1 MRKRAIL
8 KVLKMMMSM
17 LCAAVLALADHA
29 AGAPSMLAITG
40 EYDGTI
46 RPWQQDWLDAG
57 YQIKAMRYWNLSS
70 QVTWEVLSKFNLV
83 VITLPVYDS
92 TSNAAS
98 SKPPWAVSTEEWKT
112 FCALLDRYLNTG
124 GGVLFYGNSMGTLA
138 PAAVEMFL
146 KPYDA
151 NVLFEQVTDPQQTF
165 TQTSKAR
172 WSYGWTTAISP
183 GPLTQGVKTI
193 FYPATKFMYGP
204 TTSPLKL
211 SREWQ
216 VLVAGSPT
224 AHSLAPSY
232 PSVHNP
238 GFSEGNLGDCT
249 ASPPLIACRT
259 VGKGRLAVS
268 GISPYNS
275 FIWYQHLFIED
286 IAIKRGDGKT
296 PSDLWQLQANL
307 ARWLAAPSLETGAMG
322 GYRAETDTTDA
333 RVVERTLYNER
344 MKPITWKAPPAA
356 IPRYLWLPG
365 VIGARTALTGGGTGT
380 VADWAAAAKAAGLGW
395 LVILED
401 FEKLTPQAWTQFK
414 KDCLVVSTADIVV
427 APGWLIKDIGGNTWM
442 QFGACMEWP
451 AAKILDATG
460 KRIADTQNALF
471 GIANTVTAPVG
482 VKANP
487 YPAWSYRE
495 YNSFSVVTQTG
506 GELKLDDALPEYL
519 YQQGIADEVKPLAVA
534 LLTAPAQ
541 LANPALYRTYL
552 PYATVAEARQ
562 WMNTPRARA
571 VTGYVSNGPEVICW
585 EGTRMSRVAPD
596 WFVPGTERW
605 RLRLAAQSDVDLAEV
620 VLYDGT
626 ELYARYLPTGKK
638 FDVVLDGL
646 HDQQRHFIA
655 VITDR
660 QGRRAITSE
669 LRTVDTFILQNMCSD
684 RNNTINNSYQW
695 DPLTRRIICY
705 STGSMFEKGNTPICS
720 GPTLT
725 VDPWVYNPPG
735 WDGGVAPTLC
745 AFVIRADVLDTAT
758 PRVGPT
764 FNRYSCPLASKHV
777 LIQQQ
782 SMDYQFKPFNGKAVT
797 RSMLNGASYY
807 PYQPLENWTA
817 WVREVAPVAV
827 PHDLRIMVIEAKIRF
842 KRDVTI
848 EKSPWL
854 EMGIHLGWI
863 EGEVAAGQNELFTL
877 HADDGTNIFTGD
889 ITKKGFGWTG
899 NVKAGGYFAIYP
911 GPLANA
917 AVMMLDDGYKICAWV
932 NPPTWMRCYL
942 GKDGPETTYAAGSE
956 VNSRYL
962 VIVTSP
968 DGPPGLEQIEWVRTS
983 MGITGSPA
991 YRVNATQGT
1000 VLGTKFFLDLQA
1012 QDGGFTGVISQAK
1025 LPLTRLPIRIYGLNP
1040 HWSAAVYDRKRRE
1053 LIPFGFTDGVGYA
1066 SVDTRRGD
1074 SDVYIGSLATCDS
1087 PELRL
1092 WVVEESPTIVTVIAH
1107 NPTDKP
1113 ITATVNRGAGYERV
1127 PAFQKLITVP
1137 AGSSLSWTAGDEKEK
1152 P

>member
-1 MRKRAIL
+1 MRKRSIL
-8 KVLKMMMSM
+8 HVLKTTFMFF
-17 LCAAVLALADHA
+17 AAALAVTGHA
-29 AGAPSMLAITG
+29 SHAPSVLVVTG

-46 RPWQQDWLDAG
+46 RPWQQDWLKAG
-57 YQIKAMRYWNLSS
+57 YQLKVIKYWNLSS
-70 QVTWEVLSKFNLV
+70 QATWDLLSKFNLV
-83 VITLPVYDS
+83 VITLPHYDPTGNA
-92 TSNAAS
+92 TSN
-98 SKPPWAVSTEEWKT
+98 KPPWAVSAEEWKT
-112 FCALLDRYLNTG
+112 FCALIDRYLNAG
-124 GGVLFYGNSMGTLA
+124 GGVLFYGNSVDTLA

-146 KPYDA
+146 KPYGA

-183 GPLTQGVKTI
+183 GPLTQGVKTV

-211 SREWQ
+211 SPEWQ
-216 VLVAGSPT
+216 VLVTGSPT
-224 AHSLAPSY
+224 AHSLAPNY

-238 GFSEGNLGDCT
+238 GFSEGNPGACT

-268 GISPYNS
+268 GLSLYNS
-275 FIWYQHLFIED
+275 FIWYQHPFIED

-296 PSDLWQLQANL
+296 PSDLRQLQANL
-307 ARWLAAPSLETGAMG
+307 ARWLAVETGALG
-322 GYRAETDTTDA
+322 GYRVETDTTDA

-344 MKPITWKAPPAA
+344 MKPITWKEPAEA
-356 IPRYLWLPG
+356 IPHYLWLPG
-365 VIGARTALTGGGTGT
+365 VIGARTALTGGTGT
-380 VADWAAAAKAAGLGW
+380 AADWVAAAKAAGLDW

-401 FEKLTPQAWTQFK
+401 FEKLPPQAWTQFK
-414 KDCLVVSTADIVV
+414 KDCV
-427 APGWLIKDIGGNTWM
+427 AASSDDLDVEPGWLIRDIGGNTWM
-442 QFGACMEWP
+442 QFGACIEWP
-451 AAKILDATG
+451 PAKIFDATE

-471 GIANTVTAPVG
+471 GIAHTVTAPVG

-506 GELKLDDALPEYL
+506 GELRLDDALAEYL
-519 YQQGIADEVKPLAVA
+519 YQQAISDMVKPLAVA

-541 LANPALYRTYL
+541 LAKPALYRTYL
-552 PYATVAEARQ
+552 PCATVAEARQ
-562 WMNTPRARA
+562 WMNTPRAWA
-571 VTGYVSNGPEVICW
+571 PTGYVSNGPELLCW
-585 EGTRMSRVAPD
+585 ESVNASRVAPD

-605 RLRLAAQSDVDLAEV
+605 RLRLAAQSNVDLAEV
-620 VLYDGT
+620 AIYDGA
-626 ELYARYLPTGKK
+626 EVFARYRPISNP
-638 FDVVLDGL
+638 FDLTLDGL
-646 HDQQRHFIA
+646 HDQQRHLIA
-655 VITDR
+655 VITDV

-669 LRTVDTFILQNMCSD
+669 LCTVDTLLEQTMCSD
-684 RNNTINNSYQW
+684 RNNTTSGSTQW
-695 DPLTRRIICY
+695 DPVTGRTISY
-705 STGSMFEKGNTPICS
+705 PSGSMFEKGNTPIGS
-720 GPTLT
+720 RPTLT
-725 VDPWVYNPPG
+725 ADSWVYSPPG
-735 WDGGVAPTLC
+735 WDGGVAPTMC
-745 AFVIRADVLDTAT
+745 AFDFRADVRDTAT

-782 SMDYQFKPFNGKAVT
+782 SLDYQFKQFNGQMVT
-797 RSMLNGASYY
+797 RPMLNGASYY

-827 PHDLRIMVIEAKIRF
+827 PHDPRIMVIEANIRF

-854 EMGIHLGWI
+854 EMGIHLGCL
-863 EGEVAAGQNELFTL
+863 EGEITPGQNERFTL
-877 HADDGTNIFTGD
+877 HADNDVTFTGD

-899 NVKAGGYFAIYP
+899 DVKAGGYFAIYP

-917 AVMMLDDGYKICAWV
+917 AVMMLDDGYKMCAQV
-932 NPPTWMRCYL
+932 NPPNGMRCYL

-962 VIVTSP
+962 VIATSP

-983 MGITGSPA
+983 MGIIGPPA
-991 YRVNATQGT
+991 YRVTTAQGA
-1000 VLGTKFFLDLQA
+1000 VNGTKFFLDLQA
-1012 QDGGFTGVISQAK
+1012 QNGGFTGVISQAK

-1053 LIPFGFTDGVGYA
+1053 LVPFGFTDGVGYA
-1066 SVDTRRGD
+1066 SVDTRRGE
-1074 SDVYIGSLATCDS
+1074 SDVYIGNLVACDH

-1092 WVVEESPTIVTVIAH
+1092 WVVEEGPTMITITAH

-1113 ITATVNRGAGYERV
+1113 ITTTVKRGVSYERI
-1127 PAFQKLITVP
+1127 PTFQKSITVP
-1137 AGSSLSWTAGDEKEK
+1137 PGDSLSWTSGE
-1152 P
+1152 